1 MSHLPVG
8 GLAGVGHSAA
18 PFGGDRMT
26 ARDWRQKAAFIRLQC
41 LLFETSAEAAETG
54 YGQGYGPGGSDF
66 GQNVALRLRECA
78 REAAWL
84 ATQLD
89 VIADEEP
96 CVEDVGRTDDD
107 RPANFA
113 IAPRD
118 VA

>member
-1 MSHLPVG
+1 MNDN
-8 GLAGVGHSAA
+8 AGRSTVQ
-18 PFGGDRMT
+18 
-26 ARDWRQKAAFIRLQC
+26 DWRRKAAYIRLQG

-89 VIADEEP
+89 VIADETP
-96 CVEDVGRTDDD
+96 CETGRLDEE
-107 RPANFA
+107 RPPSFA
-113 IAPRD
+113 IVPAQD
-118 VA
+118 GAA